1 VGREDD
7 VTETDQRESGRSGGR
22 RAAIL
27 WLTRGFLS
35 LWAVGAAA
43 LGIGF
48 LKAPSRERRPGEG
61 HVDAGT
67 LSSLPIGGSRFI
79 RHGARPLFVVR
90 VSETEVVALSAI
102 CTHLHCVLRWD
113 DGGGRLLCP
122 CHNGSF
128 DRTGNVLAGP
138 ATRPLPQ
145 YRVEIRD
152 DAIRVRT

>member
-1 VGREDD
+1 M
-7 VTETDQRESGRSGGR
+7 TDSENPQTGPQGGR
-22 RAAIL
+22 RTAIL

-35 LWAVGAAA
+35 LWAVGATA

-48 LKAPSRERRPGEG
+48 LKAPSREKRPGEG
-61 HVDAGT
+61 LVEAGT
-67 LSSLPIGGSRFI
+67 LSSLPVGGSRFL
-79 RHGARPLFVVR
+79 RHGSRPLFVVR

-102 CTHLHCVLRWD
+102 CTHLHCVLKWD
-113 DGGGRLLCP
+113 DADGRLLCP
-122 CHNGSF
+122 CHAGSF

-152 DAIRVRT
+152 DAIFVRT

>member
-1 VGREDD
+1 VTDSENPETGRP
-7 VTETDQRESGRSGGR
+7 GGR
-22 RAAIL
+22 RTAIL

-35 LWAVGAAA
+35 LWAVGAAS

-48 LKAPSRERRPGEG
+48 LKAPSREKRPGEG
-61 HVDAGT
+61 LVDAGT
-67 LSSLPIGGSRFI
+67 LSSLAVGGSRFI
-79 RHGARPLFVVR
+79 RHGSRPLFVVR

-102 CTHLHCVLRWD
+102 CTHLHCVLKWD

-122 CHNGSF
+122 CHSGSF

-152 DAIRVRT
+152 DAIFVRT

>member
-1 VGREDD
+1 VTDVETHDTGRP
-7 VTETDQRESGRSGGR
+7 TGR

-48 LKAPSRERRPGEG
+48 LRAPSREKRPGEG
-61 HVDAGT
+61 HIDAGT
-67 LSSLPIGGSRFI
+67 LSTLPVG
-79 RHGARPLFVVR
+79 GARFVRHAAQPLFVVR

-102 CTHLHCVLRWD
+102 CTHLHCVLKWD
-113 DGGGRLLCP
+113 DAGGRLLCP
-122 CHNGSF
+122 CHSGSF

-145 YRVEIRD
+145 YRVEVRD
-152 DAIRVRT
+152 DAILVRT

>member
-1 VGREDD
+1 VSDSETHETGRP
-7 VTETDQRESGRSGGR
+7 GGR

-48 LKAPSRERRPGEG
+48 LRAPSREKRPGEG
-61 HVDAGT
+61 QVEAGT
-67 LSSLPIGGSRFI
+67 LSTLPVGGARFV
-79 RHGARPLFVVR
+79 RHGAQPLFVVR
-90 VSETEVVALSAI
+90 ASETEVVALSAI
-102 CTHLHCVLRWD
+102 CTHLHCVLKWD
-113 DGGGRLLCP
+113 DAGGRLLCP
-122 CHNGSF
+122 CHSGSF

-138 ATRPLPQ
+138 ATRPLPR

-152 DAIRVRT
+152 DAILIRT